1 MTDRE
6 PVVRVEGV
14 SSGWEGVAVTEKVS
28 FDVYPGEVFGILGAS
43 GCGKSTLLKHMIGLF
58 PPMAGRVLIHG
69 EDMAEARGVRRQRLL
84 AQIGVMYQQGA
95 LFGSMTLAE
104 NVALPIEE
112 HARLPHAMRMRIA
125 TAKLREVG
133 LDGFEAYYPD
143 EISGG
148 MRKRVAIARA
158 MALDPPVLFLDEPSA
173 GLDPVSSA
181 ELDKLILRL
190 AHVLG
195 ITFVM
200 VTHEIP
206 SIMAIVDRAVMLDKE
221 VKGIAA
227 IGTPRELSART
238 DHPFLARFFERAN
251 QPCDDQPDDQ
261 AAPETT

>member
-1 MTDRE
+1 MTATRSE
-6 PVVRVEGV
+6 PIVRVEAV
-14 SSGWEGVAVTEKVS
+14 ASGWDGVAITRDVS
-28 FDVYPGEVFGILGAS
+28 FDVYPGEVFGVLGAS
-43 GCGKSTLLKHMIGLF
+43 GCGKSTLLKHMIGLY
-58 PPMAGRVLIHG
+58 PPLAGRVLIHG
-69 EDMAEARGVRRQRLL
+69 VDMAEAKGAARVRLL
-84 AQIGVMYQQGA
+84 QQIGVMYQQGA

-112 HARLPHAMRMRIA
+112 HACLPHAMRMRIA
-125 TAKLREVG
+125 SAKLREVG
-133 LDGFEAYYPD
+133 LSGFEGYYPD

-206 SIMAIVDRAVMLDKE
+206 SILAIVDRAVMLDKE
-221 VKGIAA
+221 VSGVAA
-227 IGTPRELSART
+227 IGTPRQLRART

-251 QPCDDQPDDQ
+251 QPCDDP
-261 AAPETT
+261 APETS